1 MFSIILDLQISYK
14 NSGESPCAAPRPPS
28 FEALTPAGV
37 CGDNDS
43 PAVTGARH
51 PDTRAPLSQPQLQAA
66 LPLSCGAQRPAS
78 RAPHPALLLLGL
90 DHHGLL
96 QGESPP
102 VVRLIDWLT
111 D

>member
-37 CGDNDS
+37 CGDDS

-51 PDTRAPLSQPQLQAA
+51 PDTPTPERHSRNR
-66 LPLSCGAQRPAS
+66 SCRRLCRCPAGPS
-78 RAPHPALLLLGL
+78 APHPALLLLGL
-90 DHHGLL
+90 DHHGLTKMTAPQL
-96 QGESPP
+96 F
-102 VVRLIDWLT
+102 D
-111 D
+111 